1 LLVANYPI
9 GPMRHSA
16 VGYTRGLTRGE
27 LTPSLK
33 VKRAVVAER
42 NKELLDSFYV

>member
-1 LLVANYPI
+1 V
-9 GPMRHSA
+9 
-16 VGYTRGLTRGE
+16 

-42 NKELLDSFYV
+42 NKELLDSDAQFYTTNDR